1 MKDKSYSDFIEPH
14 EPNDIDLKQK
24 LLNCN
29 PLPEVAH
36 NLAKLDMTAE
46 RSTSV
51 VHIMEKTSSSLTETS
66 TSSIS
71 SSLSTS
77 SSANSNTIIA
87 TTIDCAEIQVELTE
101 TQQTVELN
109 KTIELDE
116 SKSKPSDLNETE
128 IKVNRRG
135 LMIVFV

>member
-36 NLAKLDMTAE
+36 NLAKLDMKAE

-51 VHIMEKTSSSLTETS
+51 VHIMEKTSSLTETS

-135 LMIVFV
+135 LMILFV